1 MPGQTRSLQLGELVL
16 ITRLKRHGTL
26 LAIAKGGKCKVL
38 VDDKFIT
45 CPVADLQPA
54 EPNPQPGEAAS
65 KQHKRS
71 RPKAQTA
78 PLVIDLH
85 GCTTTETT
93 IQVQMA
99 VNRAIMDGYRE
110 LQIIHGIGT
119 GKVRTAVEESL
130 TTLEVVKSFKLD
142 PNNPGQTRVFF

>member
-1 MPGQTRSLQLGELVL
+1 MPDQTRSLKIGELVL

-26 LAIAKGGKCKVL
+26 LAITKGGKCKVL

-45 CPVADLQPA
+45 CSDADLEPA
-54 EPNPQPGEAAS
+54 PPNPQLGKATS
-65 KQHKRS
+65 KPQQRS
-71 RPKAQTA
+71 NTKIKTA

-119 GKVRTAVEESL
+119 GKVRTAVEKSL